1 MAGFTHVDD
10 ATFEAVVL
18 KSTVPVLLEFG
29 AVWCQP
35 CKQLEPV
42 LLKLSEQWGAKVLLV
57 KVDVDKS
64 VDLTMHFNVMGVPT
78 VILFKA
84 GQPVARF
91 TGFKSRQDV
100 LEKLAPHL

>member
-10 ATFEAVVL
+10 ATFDAVVL
-18 KSTVPVLLEFG
+18 KSAVPVLLEFG

-42 LLKLSEQWGAKVLLV
+42 LLKLGEQWGEQVLLA
-57 KVDVDKS
+57 KVDVDQS
-64 VDLTMHFNVMGVPT
+64 VDLTMRFQVMGVPT

-84 GQPVARF
+84 GQPVVRF
-91 TGFKSRQDV
+91 TGYQSREKV
-100 LEKLAPHL
+100 LEKLASHL

>member
-10 ATFEAVVL
+10 STFESLVL
-18 KSTVPVLLEFG
+18 QSKNPVLLEFG
-29 AVWCQP
+29 AAWCQP

-42 LLKLSEQWGAKVLLV
+42 LLKLGEQWGEKVLLA

-64 VDLTMHFNVMGVPT
+64 VDLTMRFQVMGVPT

-91 TGFKSRQDV
+91 TGYQSREKV
-100 LEKLAPHL
+100 LEKLSSHL

>member
-1 MAGFTHVDD
+1 MAGFTHVED
-10 ATFEAVVL
+10 ATFETLVL
-18 KSTVPVLLEFG
+18 QAQVPVLLEFG

-42 LLKLSEQWGAKVLLV
+42 LLKLGEQWGEKVLLA
-57 KVDVDKS
+57 KVDVDQS
-64 VDLTMHFNVMGVPT
+64 VNLTMRFQVMGVPT

-91 TGFKSRQDV
+91 TGYQSREKV
-100 LEKLAPHL
+100 LEKLSPHI

>member
-18 KSTVPVLLEFG
+18 KSAVPVLLEFG

-42 LLKLSEQWGAKVLLV
+42 LLRLGEQWGAKVLLA

-64 VDLTMHFNVMGVPT
+64 VDLTMRFNVMGVPT
-78 VILFKA
+78 VILFKS

-91 TGFKSRQDV
+91 SGFKSREAV
-100 LEKLAPHL
+100 LEKLSSHL